1 MRSKYLFYA
10 MAASLA
16 LAGCSNEEFGY
27 EGNEVS
33 KEDRISTQDLNLVF
47 TKADAQTRAQWDETK
62 DNTLKFY
69 WTSKSDAIGMV
80 YTGQGGTV
88 GLTNYNFVADSLKF
102 DETQVELKAE
112 DQLDKSKATDLFY
125 PISDD
130 GMYNITLGQG
140 DYVNYKS
147 VSGFTGDLTLGKS
160 VSAKFKTTNDYLLK
174 GYYVAY
180 YPLNEKWE
188 NAGELIPVES
198 PKEIEIGGAEQT
210 PQANDAILKENLK
223 AVGEKTYSYSKPA
236 EVAHGRQ
243 VTEFALQNLS
253 SALRIRIANEGEL
266 EDAKSLKT
274 VVLRAKGNDAFV
286 VKGKLNNPSAAPAAS
301 VINVDATE
309 GRTATLFARYKNNYH
324 LTLAEGKKADAD
336 KTKRDTVDVY
346 FPVLPTTFASDG
358 IEVILI
364 GEDNMA
370 CVLEAKFSKE
380 TGATLGAGKRL
391 NLYTKVAKDTK
402 FDQAFIT
409 TADDLQTAI
418 NNAKQQS
425 TPTTINLLG
434 DIESTGLSMVS
445 DNTGTDVNQWKGGVT
460 ITASTGSKLTLENP
474 SICLFN
480 TEEKGKQPVWLTINA
495 PLAIKG
501 NTSSIQ
507 GSVAMNGE
515 TTIEGKLAIG
525 HASANGHYAGQLAIG
540 GKTTIKAGATVTARY
555 SKGVT
560 IKKGGELVIEESN
573 DTKKVAHGI
582 FINDN
587 WKYDESGDKQ
597 YKSDLIIEGTMTVN
611 GILVDGG
618 DTQING
624 GKLVVNGTATNWN
637 TMNVNGGTIE
647 VNGTFNNEKA
657 GETQNK
663 LAKGGNVKIA
673 TGTLTISADGKI
685 YNKESLNCAGTFTNN
700 GTFYDYVGSVY
711 GGNPYTSNGTY
722 ACYVNSMERLNEAYR
737 RLNLVAKDK
746 SQKIILQHVED
757 TDKVAFV
764 YNLNSE
770 SAAKVNFEN
779 EGDVRINGVYGK
791 GTKDE
796 AVRLINSLT
805 VNEGEVTIVGSI
817 NIAGATIAGKTV
829 KPVVINENSRLT
841 IENDLEVKVNG
852 AIENNAKGV
861 FNLKNAE
868 KDTNLPATVYC
879 KSANVRVG
887 VWENYP
893 SIYADGSFWE

>member
-33 KEDRISTQDLNLVF
+33 KKDRISTQDLNLVF

-69 WTSKSDAIGMV
+69 WTDKSDAIGMV

-88 GLTNYNFVADSLKF
+88 GLTNYNFVAESLKF

-112 DQLDKSKATDLFY
+112 DKLDKDEATDLFY

-130 GMYNITLGQG
+130 GTYNITLGSG
-140 DYVNYKS
+140 DYANYKQ
-147 VSGFTGDLTLGKS
+147 VDGFKGDLTLGKS

-180 YPLNEKWE
+180 YPFNDEWE
-188 NAGELIPVES
+188 DAGELIPIKS
-198 PKEIEIGGAEQT
+198 PKEIEIGGTESSAQK
-210 PQANDAILKENLK
+210 NDVILKENLK
-223 AVGEKTYSYSKPA
+223 AVGKNTYSYSKPA

-243 VTEFALQNLS
+243 VTEFTLNNLS

-266 EDAKSLKT
+266 TAAKELKT
-274 VVLRAKGNDAFV
+274 VVLRTKGNDTFV
-286 VKGKLNNPSAAPAAS
+286 VKGKLSNPSADPAAD
-301 VINVDATE
+301 VISVDATE
-309 GRTATLFARYKNNYH
+309 GRTATLFARYKENYH
-324 LTLAEGKKADAD
+324 LTLAEGKKADED

-364 GEDNMA
+364 DKDNKA
-370 CVLEAKFSKE
+370 CVLDAKFSK
-380 TGATLGAGKRL
+380 TGVTLPAGTRL
-391 NLYTKVAKDTK
+391 NLYAKVTKDTK
-402 FDQAFIT
+402 FDQAFVT
-409 TADDLQTAI
+409 SAEDLQKAVNDAKTQTA
-418 NNAKQQS
+418 
-425 TPTTINLLG
+425 TTTINLLG
-434 DIESTGLSMVS
+434 DITSSNFKME
-445 DNTGTDVNQWKGGVT
+445 GTEEANWKGNV
-460 ITASTGSKLTLENP
+460 IINASTGSKLTLENP
-474 SICLFN
+474 SISLFN
-480 TEEKGKQPVWLTINA
+480 TETEGKQPVWLTINA

-507 GSVAMNGE
+507 GSVALNGE
-515 TTIEGKLAIG
+515 TTIEGNLAIG
-525 HASANGHYAGQLAIG
+525 KATSATDFYSGQLAIG
-540 GKTTIKAGATVTARY
+540 GKTTIKAGTTVTARY

-560 IKKGGELVIEESN
+560 IKKGGELVIEKG
-573 DTKKVAHGI
+573 DTSKKIADGK

-587 WKYDESGDKQ
+587 WKYEGDGKQ

-611 GILVDGG
+611 GTLEDGG

-657 GETQNK
+657 DATENK

-673 TGTLTISADGKI
+673 TGTLTINADGKI

-757 TDKVAFV
+757 NDDVEFV
-764 YNLNSE
+764 YDLNSE
-770 SAAKVNFEN
+770 SAAKVDFEN
-779 EGDVRINGVYGK
+779 EGDVRINGVYVTAK
-791 GTKDE
+791 NEKV
-796 AVRLINSLT
+796 VRLINSLT
-805 VNEGEVTIVGSI
+805 VNEGEVTIAGSI
-817 NIAGATIAGKTV
+817 NIAGATIAGKAV
-829 KPVVINENSRLT
+829 KPVAINENSKLT
-841 IENDLEVKVNG
+841 IENNLEVKVNG

-879 KSANVRVG
+879 KSANVTVG
-887 VWENYP
+887 AWTNYP

>member
-33 KEDRISTQDLNLVF
+33 KEDRISTKDLNLVF

-69 WTSKSDAIGMV
+69 WTDKSDAIGMV

-88 GLTNYNFVADSLKF
+88 GLTNYNFVAESLKF

-112 DQLDKSKATDLFY
+112 DKLDKDKATDLFY
-125 PISDD
+125 PISDN
-130 GMYNITLGQG
+130 GTYNITLGSG
-140 DYVNYKS
+140 DYVNYKQVDS
-147 VSGFTGDLTLGKS
+147 FKGDLTLGKS

-180 YPLNEKWE
+180 YPFNDEWE
-188 NAGELIPVES
+188 DAGELIPVKS
-198 PKEIEIGGAEQT
+198 PKEIEIGGTATNAQKNEV
-210 PQANDAILKENLK
+210 ILKENLK
-223 AVGEKTYSYSKPA
+223 AVGKNTYSYSKPA

-243 VTEFALQNLS
+243 VTEFTLNNLS

-266 EDAKSLKT
+266 TAAKELKT
-274 VVLRAKGNDAFV
+274 VVLRTKGNDTFV
-286 VKGKLNNPSAAPAAS
+286 VKGKLSNPSADPAAD
-301 VINVDATE
+301 VISVDATE
-309 GRTATLFARYKNNYH
+309 GRTATLFARYKDNYH
-324 LTLAEGKKADAD
+324 LTLAEGKKADED

-364 GEDNMA
+364 DKDNKA
-370 CVLEAKFSKE
+370 CVLDAKFSK
-380 TGATLGAGKRL
+380 TGVTLPAGTRL
-391 NLYTKVAKDTK
+391 NLYAKVTKDTK
-402 FDQAFIT
+402 FDQAFVT
-409 TADDLQTAI
+409 SAVDLQNAI
-418 NNAKQQS
+418 NDAKKQT

-434 DIESTGLSMVS
+434 DITSTNFKME
-445 DNTGTDVNQWKGGVT
+445 GTAEANWKGNV
-460 ITASTGSKLTLENP
+460 IIDASTGSKLTLENP
-474 SICLFN
+474 SISLFN

-507 GSVAMNGE
+507 GSVALNGE
-515 TTIEGKLAIG
+515 TTIEGNLAIG
-525 HASANGHYAGQLAIG
+525 KATSATDFYSGQLAIG

-560 IKKGGELVIEESN
+560 IKKDGELVIEKG
-573 DTKKVAHGI
+573 DAAKKIADGK

-587 WKYDESGDKQ
+587 WKYEGEGKQ
-597 YKSDLIIEGTMTVN
+597 YKSDLIIEGTITVN
-611 GILVDGG
+611 GTLEDGG

-657 GETQNK
+657 DATESK

-673 TGTLTISADGKI
+673 TGTLTINANGKI

-757 TDKVAFV
+757 NGDVEFV
-764 YNLNSE
+764 YDLNSE
-770 SAAKVNFEN
+770 SAAKVDFEN
-779 EGDVRINGVYGK
+779 EGDVRINGVYVTAK
-791 GTKDE
+791 NEKV
-796 AVRLINSLT
+796 VRLINSLT
-805 VNEGEVTIVGSI
+805 VNEGEVTIMGSI
-817 NIAGATIAGKTV
+817 DIAGATIAGKTV
-829 KPVVINENSRLT
+829 KPVVINENSKLT
-841 IENDLEVKVNG
+841 IENNLEVKVNG

-879 KSANVRVG
+879 KSANVTVG
-887 VWENYP
+887 AWTNYP

>member
-33 KEDRISTQDLNLVF
+33 KEDRISAQDLNLVF

-69 WTSKSDAIGMV
+69 WTDKSDAIGMV

-88 GLTNYNFVADSLKF
+88 GLTNYNFVAESLKF

-112 DQLDKSKATDLFY
+112 DQLDEDKATDLFY
-125 PISDD
+125 PISDN
-130 GMYNITLGQG
+130 GTYSITLGSG
-140 DYVNYKS
+140 DYVNYKQVDS
-147 VSGFTGDLTLGKS
+147 FKGDLTLGKS

-180 YPLNEKWE
+180 YPLNDEWE

-198 PKEIEIGGAEQT
+198 PKEIEIGGTESSAQK
-210 PQANDAILKENLK
+210 NDVILKENLK
-223 AVGEKTYSYSKPA
+223 AVGKKTYSYSKPA

-253 SALRIRIANEGEL
+253 SALRIRITNEGEL
-266 EDAKSLKT
+266 TDAKELKT
-274 VVLRAKGNDAFV
+274 VVLRTRGNDTFV

-301 VINVDATE
+301 VINVDPTE
-309 GRTATLFARYKNNYH
+309 GRTATLFARYKDNYH
-324 LTLAEGKKADAD
+324 LTLAEGKKADED

-364 GEDNMA
+364 DKDNKA
-370 CVLEAKFSKE
+370 CVLDAKFSK
-380 TGATLGAGKRL
+380 TGVTLPAGTRL
-391 NLYTKVAKDTK
+391 NLYAKVTKDTK
-402 FDQAFIT
+402 FDQAFVT
-409 TADDLQTAI
+409 SAEDLQKAI
-418 NNAKQQS
+418 NDAKTQ
-425 TPTTINLLG
+425 TATTTINLLG
-434 DIESTGLSMVS
+434 DITSNNFKME
-445 DNTGTDVNQWKGGVT
+445 GTAETNWKGNV
-460 ITASTGSKLTLENP
+460 IINASTGSKLTLENP
-474 SICLFN
+474 LISLFN
-480 TEEKGKQPVWLTINA
+480 TETEGKQPVWLTINA

-501 NTSSIQ
+501 ENSSIQ
-507 GSVAMNGE
+507 GSVALNGE
-515 TTIEGKLAIG
+515 TTIEGNLAIG
-525 HASANGHYAGQLAIG
+525 KATSATDFYSGQLAIG

-560 IKKGGELVIEESN
+560 IKKDGELVIEKG
-573 DTKKVAHGI
+573 DAAKKIADGK

-587 WKYDESGDKQ
+587 WKYEGEGKQ

-611 GILVDGG
+611 GTLEDGG

-657 GETQNK
+657 DATENK

-673 TGTLTISADGKI
+673 TGTLTINADGKI

-757 TDKVAFV
+757 NGDVEFV
-764 YNLNSE
+764 YDLNSE
-770 SAAKVNFEN
+770 SAAKVDFEN
-779 EGDVRINGVYGK
+779 EGDVRINGVYVTAK
-791 GTKDE
+791 NEKV
-796 AVRLINSLT
+796 VRLINSLT
-805 VNEGEVTIVGSI
+805 VNEGEVTIMGSI
-817 NIAGATIAGKTV
+817 DIAGATIAGKTV
-829 KPVVINENSRLT
+829 KPVVINENSKLT
-841 IENDLEVKVNG
+841 IENNLEVKVNG

-879 KSANVRVG
+879 KSANVTVG
-887 VWENYP
+887 AWTNYP